1 MKPLV
6 GKFRPASGFSRV
18 AHIGLQ
24 AALPVLVFILVSADF
39 APVALA
45 IILLSKWRMFAVKP
59 RFWPAHLR
67 TNSIDIIVGLSFL
80 AFMVSTDSQ
89 MWRLIWMVC
98 YIIWLTV
105 IKPSSQM
112 LMVSLQAMIGFSL
125 GIVALYLVSGTAPLI
140 VLVLGT
146 GLICYSGAH
155 HFFDAFADR
164 YTKLLSY
171 IWAWFGAS
179 LAWVLGHW
187 LIYYGDN
194 LIAQPAL
201 LLISIAYGLGVLYY
215 LDHQDRLTTLI
226 ARQLIFIM
234 VAVTVII
241 ITLSD
246 WGDKIV

>member
-6 GKFRPASGFSRV
+6 GKIRPASGFARA

-24 AALPVLVFILVSADF
+24 ASLPILVFILVSADF

-45 IILLSKWRMFAVKP
+45 VILLSKWRMLAVKP

-89 MWRLIWMVC
+89 MWRLLWTAC
-98 YIIWLTV
+98 YIVWMTV

-112 LMVSLQAMIGFSL
+112 FMVATQAMIGFSL
-125 GIVALYLVSGTAPLI
+125 GMIALYLVSGTAPLI

-146 GLICYSGAH
+146 GLVCYTGAH

-164 YTKLLSY
+164 YTRLLSS
-171 IWAWFGAS
+171 IWGWFGAS

-187 LIYYGDN
+187 LIYYGDT

-215 LDHQDRLTTLI
+215 LDHQGRLTALI
-226 ARQLIFIM
+226 ARQLVFIM
-234 VAVTVII
+234 IAITVII
-241 ITLSD
+241 LTLSD